1 MSLDETPPPL
11 PLPVKMFSDESL
23 TTPEKRP
30 RPFSYF
36 VNKSGAALKA
46 LRDSETTKELRAS
59 AQEVAV
65 KFNPR

>member
-46 LRDSETTKELRAS
+46 LRDSMKSPPPPPPLFSCVLTCIT
-59 AQEVAV
+59 
-65 KFNPR
+65 